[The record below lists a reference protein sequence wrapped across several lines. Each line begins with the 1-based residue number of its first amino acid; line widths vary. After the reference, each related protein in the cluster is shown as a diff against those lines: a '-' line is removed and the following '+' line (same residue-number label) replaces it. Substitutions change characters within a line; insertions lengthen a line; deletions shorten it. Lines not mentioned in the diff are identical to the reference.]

1 MGKLFVKLGN
11 WITKMWCKYCCL
23 YNSIIVKLIIKVDSC
38 PNQICV
44 CKK

>member
-1 MGKLFVKLGN
+1 MGKLLIKLGY
-11 WITKMWCKYCCL
+11 WVTKIWCKFACF
-23 YNSIIVKLIIKVDSC
+23 YNSIVAKLIIKVDSC